1 MDEKDL
7 VYLKNL
13 LTRQLR
19 ELQNQVDGTVV
30 DLINRDV
37 RTTEFID
44 MATIES
50 ERAYILRMRSRES
63 QLIKKIKQSLED
75 IANGS
80 YGICRRCGRDI
91 SLARLKARP
100 VANHCIQCKNKM
112 EQLERAA
119 GF

>member
-1 MDEKDL
+1 MDEMDL
-7 VYLKNL
+7 VYLKNV

-19 ELQNQVDGTVV
+19 ELQNQADGTIIY
-30 DLINRDV
+30 LLNRDA
-37 RTTEFID
+37 RTAEFID

-50 ERAYILRMRSRES
+50 ERAYTLRMRSRES

-75 IANGS
+75 IADGS
-80 YGICRRCGRDI
+80 YGICRSCGKDI
-91 SLARLKARP
+91 SIARLKARP

-112 EQLERAA
+112 EQLELVA

>member
-1 MDEKDL
+1 MDDKDL

-13 LTRQLR
+13 LTRQLK
-19 ELQNQVDGTVV
+19 ELLIQADGTVI
-30 DLINRDV
+30 DLLNRET
-37 RTTEFID
+37 RTAEFIE

-50 ERAYILRMRSRES
+50 ERAYTLRMRSRES

-80 YGICRRCGRDI
+80 YGICRRCGKEI
-91 SLARLKARP
+91 SVARLKARP

-112 EQLERAA
+112 EQLERVV

>member
-7 VYLKNL
+7 VYFKNVLIHQLK
-13 LTRQLR
+13 
-19 ELQNQVDGTVV
+19 ELQNQADGTVT
-30 DLINRDV
+30 DLLNQDT
-37 RTTEFID
+37 RTAEFID

-50 ERAYILRMRSRES
+50 ERAYTLRMRSRES

-80 YGICRRCGRDI
+80 YGICRRCGKDI
-91 SLARLKARP
+91 TVARLKARP

-112 EQLERAA
+112 EQLERVV